1 MASTI
6 FPRRMRFG
14 VATSPPDTPTVAQS
28 PHWTFRQPFDPKLWP
43 SGMPSHSPTWSLP
56 SEATAGP
63 TDTLSSRH
71 LAAMLQR
78 QFYEEDYLLAA
89 EHADLLAAAE
99 QQRVFDCGVC
109 LDTLPEE
116 SIARID
122 PCGHSF
128 CRECVRGLVAS
139 QIELRRY
146 PVLCPTCT
154 AEPENNRPESIG
166 KVTQNLALEIGITQ
180 EQYEVWTEMEMA
192 EFFVLL
198 QCRKCGRS
206 SYLDREG
213 FNEARNLHCPME
225 GCNYVW
231 CKECQQEF
239 VPNGPKHSCDGSSE
253 LKRLV
258 EQQGWKYCPVCN
270 TPCEKISGCNNVYCI
285 APGCRS
291 NFCYNCGGWIT
302 RPATAIPQGRSDEE
316 SRCRC

>member
-1 MASTI
+1 MAFGDDFGDFLLHSLS
-6 FPRRMRFG
+6 RRK
-14 VATSPPDTPTVAQS
+14 SQS
-28 PHWTFRQPFDPKLWP
+28 FQLIHHHQHQ
-43 SGMPSHSPTWSLP
+43 HSPTWSLP
-56 SEATAGP
+56 GEETESLADYT
-63 TDTLSSRH
+63 SSRQ

-78 QFYEEDYLLAA
+78 QFDEEDYLLAT
-89 EHADLLAAAE
+89 ERADLLAAAE

-116 SIARID
+116 FIARID

-128 CRECVRGLVAS
+128 CRECVRGLITS
-139 QIELRRY
+139 QIETRRF

-154 AEPENNRPESIG
+154 AQPENSRPELIG
-166 KVTQNLALEIGITQ
+166 KVTHNLVLEIGITR

-192 EFFVLL
+192 EFFILL
-198 QCRKCGRS
+198 QCRRCGQS

-225 GCNYVW
+225 GCRYVW

-239 VPNGPKHSCDGSSE
+239 VPNGPEHSCDGSSE

-270 TPCEKISGCNNVYCI
+270 TPCEKISGCNNVSCI

-291 NFCYNCGGWIT
+291 NFCYNCGGWLT
-302 RPATAIPQGRSDEE
+302 RPATAISQGRSNEE